1 MTELNFLELFR
12 DINEIK
18 HKEREGWKKHG
29 VETPRDT
36 IASHSYGAAIIGW
49 IVAEKHN
56 LDSDKMVKMLLIHD
70 LIMAHIPDVK
80 PEDEGY
86 ESKKSM
92 EMQKADELIQKMPE
106 EIREEFKELFEEHQ
120 AEKTEFSQVANESD
134 KIDTLLQSLLYSEQL
149 EQNMSQEF
157 INFYEEE
164 FQTDTGKK
172 IYQEIEK
179 ISSNLEE

>member
-29 VETPRDT
+29 VEAPRDT

-49 IVAEKHN
+49 IVAEKHGM
-56 LDSDKMVKMLLIHD
+56 DSDRMVKMLLVHD

-80 PEDEGY
+80 PEDKGY

-92 EMQKADELIQKMPE
+92 EMEKADELIQRMPG
-106 EIREEFKELFEEHQ
+106 EIREEFRELFEELQ
-120 AEKTEFSQVANESD
+120 AEETEFSQVANESD
-134 KIDTLLQSLLYSEQL
+134 KIDTILQSLLYSEQL
-149 EQNMSQEF
+149 EENISEEF

-164 FQTDTGKK
+164 FQTEIGKK